1 MENDI
6 LAQLADLI
14 DSKMKEFM
22 IADEEVKEFQHTCDE
37 FDRNSKRLLIMAN
50 DFKEEVDRDEVSV
63 TDAIKFKDE
72 FIQGIEELKDN
83 VNYMIAL
90 FNSLVSKNVLDLS
103 EFNVNEAFNAF
114 YKTLNGLDALEKS
127 LDITYE

>member
-6 LAQLADLI
+6 LTKLADLI

-37 FDRNSKRLLIMAN
+37 FDRNSRSLKNMVN
-50 DFKEEVDRDEVSV
+50 DFKGKADRDEASV
-63 TDAIKFKDE
+63 TDAIEFKDKL
-72 FIQGIEELKDN
+72 IQGIEELKDN

-90 FNSLVSKNVLDLS
+90 FNSLISKNVLDLS
-103 EFNVNEAFNAF
+103 KFNVNEAFDTF

-127 LDITYE
+127 LDITFE

>member
-6 LAQLADLI
+6 LAQLADFI
-14 DSKMKEFM
+14 DSKIKEF
-22 IADEEVKEFQHTCDE
+22 ITTNEEVKEFQHTCDE
-37 FDRNSKRLLIMAN
+37 FGRIGESLKIMAN
-50 DFKEEVDRDEVSV
+50 DFKGKADRDEVSV
-63 TDAIKFKDE
+63 TDAIEFKDK

-90 FNSLVSKNVLDLS
+90 FNSLISKNVLDLS
-103 EFNVNEAFNAF
+103 KINVNEAFDTF

-127 LDITYE
+127 LDITFE